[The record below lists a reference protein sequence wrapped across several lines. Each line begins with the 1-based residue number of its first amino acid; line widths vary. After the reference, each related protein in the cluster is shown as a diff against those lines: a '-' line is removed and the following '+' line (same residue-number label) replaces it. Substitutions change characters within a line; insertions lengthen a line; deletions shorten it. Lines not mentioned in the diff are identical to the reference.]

1 MPLYRFR
8 VSDTAGAVSEVLIE
22 GDSQT
27 DATRRVQR
35 RGLVPV
41 RFLGEGAEG
50 GRAGGGW
57 RLGGG
62 LNVID
67 FTDRLV
73 PLLEADIPLERALG
87 ILGEGSED
95 SQETQVVND
104 LRRGLHEG
112 RKLSQLIRDRGQMFP
127 REYASVVEAGEE
139 AGALP
144 QVMGELRRFLNEGRE
159 FRAFLISSSL
169 YPLVVLSVSLAMV
182 GVLLGVVVP
191 KFAGVLM
198 SAGRDLPPST
208 QFLVT
213 LSDLVRGYW
222 WIAPV
227 VLAVVLVLVRQ
238 LRHEGKVRRQFD
250 DLMLRL
256 PLMRH
261 LVLLGDLSRMA
272 RTMSILMRSGV
283 HLLET
288 VSIGARVLRN
298 TRLRDS
304 IAGLGSGLRQGE
316 RLSKA
321 FSGSRLIPPF
331 FVRMLAVGEET
342 GSVETM
348 LERVADRYEE
358 EVRRLVKRLLG
369 LFEPIVIVVLGLCV
383 AGIVVSMFLAIMDI
397 QGEF

>member
-1 MPLYRFR
+1 
-8 VSDTAGAVSEVLIE
+8 
-22 GDSQT
+22 
-27 DATRRVQR
+27 
-35 RGLVPV
+35 
-41 RFLGEGAEG
+41 
-50 GRAGGGW
+50 
-57 RLGGG
+57 
-62 LNVID
+62 
-67 FTDRLV
+67 
-73 PLLEADIPLERALG
+73 
-87 ILGEGSED
+87 
-95 SQETQVVND
+95 
-104 LRRGLHEG
+104 
-112 RKLSQLIRDRGQMFP
+112 
-127 REYASVVEAGEE
+127 
-139 AGALP
+139 
-144 QVMGELRRFLNEGRE
+144 
-159 FRAFLISSSL
+159 
-169 YPLVVLSVSLAMV
+169 
-182 GVLLGVVVP
+182 
-191 KFAGVLM
+191 
-198 SAGRDLPPST
+198 
-208 QFLVT
+208 
-213 LSDLVRGYW
+213 
-222 WIAPV
+222 
-227 VLAVVLVLVRQ
+227 
-238 LRHEGKVRRQFD
+238 
-250 DLMLRL
+250 
-256 PLMRH
+256 
-261 LVLLGDLSRMA
+261 VLLGDLSRMA